1 MLLDRHY
8 RSRRNAVLSREGGQ
22 VLSSLI
28 RWENGRAAEYP
39 GGSYKKQEQLLLQYG
54 MVDMD
59 FEDLIKNK
67 ANYGKITEYFKNRNT
82 FSMDD
87 LSILVDMI
95 EQMSP
100 EIYEHYR
107 ALQDIFRREVRAAL
121 NRGETD
127 RRLAKL
133 IKHGCDNGTLLA
145 EKYEAYI

>member
-1 MLLDRHY
+1 ML
-8 RSRRNAVLSREGGQ
+8 
-22 VLSSLI
+22 
-28 RWENGRAAEYP
+28 
-39 GGSYKKQEQLLLQYG
+39 YG

-59 FEDLIKNK
+59 FEELIKNK
-67 ANYGKITEYFKNRNT
+67 ENYGKIVEYFKKRNT

-107 ALQDIFRREVRAAL
+107 TLQDIFRREIRAAL
-121 NRGETD
+121 NRRETD
-127 RRLAKL
+127 GRLAVI
-133 IKHGCDNGTLLA
+133 IKRGCDNKTLLA